1 MKAEVAMNS
10 VKKGYLAC
18 AMVVVLGMGVANAMP
33 LNSSARAVVPADLQQ
48 LISVDYRA
56 LRDSPTATALK
67 SQLMAAQQNLQE
79 FEGALKGVGIDPEKD
94 IDTLTLPAFRT
105 SKQGIRMIGIASGPF
120 NMKAVVKKMTLRKIK
135 ATKYRTASLYPMEGG
150 FVMTFLDDNTL
161 LFGEPTAVKLGLDT
175 RDGQI
180 LNLDTNQT
188 MADMM
193 SSVDAAPFWSILDQS
208 GTQNMVRSVLGDAAK
223 IADYETV
230 KKRVLGSYYTL
241 DFSSGVNFDLT
252 VVTSD
257 SITAGTLS
265 MVMKAAI
272 LYKKSGATPIE
283 KAAMDMATADSD
295 GSKFMVHFKDSDA
308 QFQALMHSPLFAAIS
323 K

>member
-1 MKAEVAMNS
+1 MKSVRVALSFVMLALLS
-10 VKKGYLAC
+10 V
-18 AMVVVLGMGVANAMP
+18 GMAHAMP

-67 SQLMAAQQNLQE
+67 QQLMQAQENLQQA
-79 FEGALKGVGIDPEKD
+79 EGALKGVGINPDKDD
-94 IDTLTLPAFRT
+94 IDALAVPSFRT
-105 SKQGIRMIGIASGPF
+105 AKQGIRSIFIASGPF
-120 NMKAVVKKMTLRKIK
+120 NMKLVLKKLALRKIK
-135 ATKYRTASLYPMEGG
+135 PTKYHTADLYPMAGG
-150 FVMTFLDDNTL
+150 FVMTFLDDSTL
-161 LFGEPTAVKLGLDT
+161 LFGESTAVKLGLDT

-180 LNLDTNQT
+180 LSLDSNQT

-193 SSVDAAPFWSILDQS
+193 SSVDAAPFWSILDQQ
-208 GTQNMVRSVLGDAAK
+208 GTQNMVRSALGDAAK
-223 IADYETV
+223 VADYETV
-230 KKRVLGSYYTL
+230 KKRILGSYYTL

-272 LYKKSGATPIE
+272 MYKKSSATPIE
-283 KAAMDMATADSD
+283 KAAMDKATADSE
-295 GSKFMVHFKDSDA
+295 GSKFVMHFKDSDA
-308 QFQALMHSPLFAAIS
+308 QFQSLMHSPLFAAIS

>member
-1 MKAEVAMNS
+1 MKS
-10 VKKGYLAC
+10 VKVSLSFVMLALSC
-18 AMVVVLGMGVANAMP
+18 VGVANAMP

-48 LISVDYRA
+48 LISVDYRV

-67 SQLMAAQQNLQE
+67 QQLMQAQENLQQ

-94 IDTLTLPAFRT
+94 IDTLALPTFRT
-105 SKQGIRMIGIASGPF
+105 AKQGIRMIGIASGPF

-135 ATKYRTASLYPMEGG
+135 ATKYHTADLYPMEGG
-150 FVMTFLDDNTL
+150 FVMTFLDDSTL
-161 LFGEPTAVKLGLDT
+161 LFGDSAAVKLGLDT

-180 LNLDTNQT
+180 LSLDSNQT

-193 SSVDAAPFWSILDQS
+193 SSVDAAPFWSILDQQ

-230 KKRVLGSYYTL
+230 KKRVMGSYYTM

-272 LYKKSGATPIE
+272 LYKKSSATPIE
-283 KAAMDMATADSD
+283 KAAMDKATADSD
-295 GSKFMVHFKDSDA
+295 GSKFIMHFKDSDA
-308 QFQALMHSPLFAAIS
+308 QFQSLMHSPLFAAIS
-323 K
+323 H

>member
-1 MKAEVAMNS
+1 MNS
-10 VKKGYLAC
+10 VKACLTCVMLA
-18 AMVVVLGMGVANAMP
+18 VLCVGMANAMP

-67 SQLMAAQQNLQE
+67 QQLMQAQENLQQ

-94 IDTLTLPAFRT
+94 IDTLALPTFRT
-105 SKQGIRMIGIASGPF
+105 AKQGIRMIGIASGPF
-120 NMKAVVKKMTLRKIK
+120 NMKVVLKKMTLRKIK
-135 ATKYRTASLYPMEGG
+135 PTKYRTASLYPMEGG
-150 FVMTFLDDNTL
+150 FVMTFLDDSTL
-161 LFGEPTAVKLGLDT
+161 LFGEPSAVKLGLDT
-175 RDGQI
+175 RDGET

-193 SSVDAAPFWSILDQS
+193 GSVDSAPFWSILDQQ
-208 GTQNMVRSVLGDAAK
+208 GTQTMMRSALGDAAK

-230 KKRVLGSYYTL
+230 KKRILGSYYTL

-272 LYKKSGATPIE
+272 LYKKTSATPIE
-283 KAAMDMATADSD
+283 KAAMDMATADSE
-295 GSKFMVHFKDSDA
+295 GSKFMMHFKDSDA
-308 QFQALMHSPLFAAIS
+308 QFQSLMHSPLFAAIS
-323 K
+323 H

>member
-1 MKAEVAMNS
+1 MKT
-10 VKKGYLAC
+10 VKAC
-18 AMVVVLGMGVANAMP
+18 LMCAVMAVLFVGMGNAMP

-67 SQLMAAQQNLQE
+67 QQLMQAQENLEQ
-79 FEGALKGVGIDPEKD
+79 FEGALKGVGINPDKD
-94 IDTLTLPAFRT
+94 IDTLALPAFRT
-105 SKQGIRMIGIASGPF
+105 AKQGVKIIGIASGPF
-120 NMKAVVKKMTLRKIK
+120 NMKAVLKKLTLRKIK
-135 ATKYRTASLYPMEGG
+135 PTKYKNSNLYPMEGG
-150 FVMTFLDDNTL
+150 FVMTFLDDSTL
-161 LFGEPTAVKLGLDT
+161 LFGEPSAVKLGLDT
-175 RDGQI
+175 RNGDI
-180 LNLDTNQT
+180 LNIDTNST

-193 SSVDAAPFWSILDQS
+193 SSVDAAPFWSILDQLGS
-208 GTQNMVRSVLGDAAK
+208 QNMMRSALGDAAK

-265 MVMKAAI
+265 MMMKAVI
-272 LYKKSGATPIE
+272 MYKKSSASPVE
-283 KAAMDMATADSD
+283 KAAMDKATADSD
-295 GSKFMVHFKDSDA
+295 GEKFMVHFKDSDA
-308 QFQALMHSPLFAAIS
+308 QFQSLMHSPLFAALS
-323 K
+323 H

>member
-1 MKAEVAMNS
+1 MKT
-10 VKKGYLAC
+10 VKACLTCVMLALIC
-18 AMVVVLGMGVANAMP
+18 VGIANAMP
-33 LNSSARAVVPADLQQ
+33 LNSSARAVVPGDLQQ

-67 SQLMAAQQNLQE
+67 QQLMQAQENLQQ
-79 FEGALKGVGIDPEKD
+79 FEGALKGVGIDPDKD
-94 IDTLTLPAFRT
+94 IDTLALPAFRT
-105 SKQGIRMIGIASGPF
+105 AKQGIRMIGIASGPF

-135 ATKYRTASLYPMEGG
+135 PTKYHQANLYPMEGG
-150 FVMTFLDDNTL
+150 FVMTFLDDSTL
-161 LFGEPTAVKLGLDT
+161 LFGEPSAVKLGLDT
-175 RDGQI
+175 RDGEI
-180 LNLDTNQT
+180 LNVDSNQT
-188 MADMM
+188 MSEMM
-193 SSVDAAPFWSILDQS
+193 GSVDSAPFWSILDQQ
-208 GTQNMVRSVLGDAAK
+208 GTQNMMRSALGDASK
-223 IADYETV
+223 VMDYETI
-230 KKRVLGSYYTL
+230 KKRILGSYYTL

-265 MVMKAAI
+265 MGMKAVI
-272 LYKKSGATPIE
+272 IYKKNSATPVE

-308 QFQALMHSPLFAAIS
+308 QFQALMHSPLFAALS

>member
-1 MKAEVAMNS
+1 MKS
-10 VKKGYLAC
+10 VKVGIGFV
-18 AMVVVLGMGVANAMP
+18 MVALVCVGVANAMP

-67 SQLMAAQQNLQE
+67 QQLMQAQENLQQ

-94 IDTLTLPAFRT
+94 IDTLAMPSFRT
-105 SKQGIRMIGIASGPF
+105 AKQGIRMIGIASGPF
-120 NMKAVVKKMTLRKIK
+120 NMKAVIKKMALRKIK
-135 ATKYRTASLYPMEGG
+135 PTKYHTADLYPMEGG
-150 FVMTFLDDNTL
+150 FVMTFLDDSTL
-161 LFGEPTAVKLGLDT
+161 LFGESTAVKLGLDT

-180 LNLDTNQT
+180 LGLDSNQT

-193 SSVDAAPFWSILDQS
+193 SSVDAAPFWSILDQQ
-208 GTQNMVRSVLGDAAK
+208 GTQNMVRSALGDAAK

-272 LYKKSGATPIE
+272 LYKKSSATPIE
-283 KAAMDMATADSD
+283 KAAMDKATADSE
-295 GSKFMVHFKDSDA
+295 GSKFVMHFKDSDA
-308 QFQALMHSPLFAAIS
+308 QFQSLMHSPLFSAIS
-323 K
+323 H

>member
-1 MKAEVAMNS
+1 MQKS
-10 VKKGYLAC
+10 VKVGLSFVMLALLC
-18 AMVVVLGMGVANAMP
+18 VGMANAMP

-67 SQLMAAQQNLQE
+67 QQLMQAQENLQQ

-94 IDTLTLPAFRT
+94 IDTLALPSFRT
-105 SKQGIRMIGIASGPF
+105 AKQGIRMIGIASGPF
-120 NMKAVVKKMTLRKIK
+120 NMKAVVKKMALRKIK
-135 ATKYRTASLYPMEGG
+135 PTKYHTADLYPMEGG
-150 FVMTFLDDNTL
+150 FVMTFLDDSTL
-161 LFGEPTAVKLGLDT
+161 LFGDSTAVKLGLDT

-180 LNLDTNQT
+180 LNLDSNQT

-193 SSVDAAPFWSILDQS
+193 SSVDAAPFWSILDQQ
-208 GTQNMVRSVLGDAAK
+208 GTQNMVRSALGDAAK

-272 LYKKSGATPIE
+272 LYKKSSATPIE
-283 KAAMDMATADSD
+283 KAAMDKATADSD
-295 GSKFMVHFKDSDA
+295 GSKFVMHFKDSDA
-308 QFQALMHSPLFAAIS
+308 QFQSLMHSPLFAAIS
-323 K
+323 H

>member
-1 MKAEVAMNS
+1 MKS
-10 VKKGYLAC
+10 VKTCLTCMMLAVVC
-18 AMVVVLGMGVANAMP
+18 AGVANAMP
-33 LNSSARAVVPADLQQ
+33 LNSSARAVIPADLQQ

-67 SQLMAAQQNLQE
+67 QQLMQAQENLQQA
-79 FEGALKGVGIDPEKD
+79 EGALKAVGIDPDKD
-94 IDTLTLPAFRT
+94 GVDALAVPSFRT
-105 SKQGIRMIGIASGPF
+105 AKQGIRSIFIASGPF
-120 NMKAVVKKMTLRKIK
+120 NMKLVLKKLALKKIK
-135 ATKYRTASLYPMEGG
+135 PTKYHTVDLYPMDGG
-150 FVMTFLDDNTL
+150 FVFTFLDDSTL
-161 LFGEPTAVKLGLDT
+161 LFGEPSAVKLGLDT

-180 LNLDTNQT
+180 LNLDSNQT

-193 SSVDAAPFWSILDQS
+193 SSVDSAPFWSILDQG
-208 GTQNMVRSVLGDAAK
+208 GTQNMMRGALGDASK
-223 IADYETV
+223 VMDYETI
-230 KKRVLGSYYTL
+230 KKRILGSYYTL

-265 MVMKAAI
+265 MGMKAVI
-272 LYKKSGATPIE
+272 LYKKNSASAVE

-295 GSKFMVHFKDSDA
+295 GPKFMLHFKDNDA
-308 QFQALMHSPLFAAIS
+308 QFQSLMHSPLFAAIS